1 MCGETIR
8 DVYVSINAGSPQSL
22 TVGVEVA
29 IDGHEVTEHDVGLVL
44 DQGRRHEHPGDREII
59 HSIPV
64 GYTIDGSRGIKDPR
78 GMACERLGVN
88 MHIITAGTGPLRN
101 LSPRSEH
108 RRVGTEG
115 VSQCKFRWGP

>member
-1 MCGETIR
+1 MDAAEQSIRAAVETAERMCGETIR

-64 GYTIDGSRGIKDPR
+64 GYTIDGSRGIKDQIGRAASR
-78 GMACERLGVN
+78 G
-88 MHIITAGTGPLRN
+88 
-101 LSPRSEH
+101 
-108 RRVGTEG
+108 RVCQY
-115 VSQCKFRWGP
+115 V